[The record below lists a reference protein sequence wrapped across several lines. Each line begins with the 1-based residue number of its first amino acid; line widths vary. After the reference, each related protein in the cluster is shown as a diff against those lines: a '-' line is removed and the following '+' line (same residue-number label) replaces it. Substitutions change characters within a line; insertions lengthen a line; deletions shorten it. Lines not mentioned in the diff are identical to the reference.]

1 MTLITIPVDEA
12 KQGGALYPLVDD
24 LTNLNSEVSNTRD
37 ESGDN
42 LIIDD
47 SNASSEQKLVIDEAN
62 ILAILAAGGEIE
74 NYLFGIRQPSAS
86 AGIKVPE
93 EVPMRE
99 FILYS
104 KSPVAANL
112 KTFGQWFDNNAS
124 LWLNEVTDEIIY
136 YNQPNPSNSII
147 LTASESDIIRRIDE
161 LNYSFMTVSEVQS
174 EVENPDWVKL

>member
-12 KQGGALYPLVDD
+12 KSGGSLYTLVDD

-47 SNASSEQKLVIDEAN
+47 SGASSEQKLEIDEAN

-86 AGIKVPE
+86 ASIDVPVG
-93 EVPMRE
+93 VPSRL
-99 FILYS
+99 FILGAVKNFS
-104 KSPVAANL
+104 
-112 KTFGQWFDNNAS
+112 QWFASNADV
-124 LWLNEVTDEIIY
+124 WLNEVTDEIIY
-136 YNQPNPSNSII
+136 YNSPNPSDGLILKASECEIIRQIDTGTYSFLTVAEVQTII
-147 LTASESDIIRRIDE
+147 LDPNWT
-161 LNYSFMTVSEVQS
+161 
-174 EVENPDWVKL
+174 KL